1 VHGPRDRPG
10 IILDPNERGAIMD
23 LGKITRDS
31 EDRSVVWGAVVA
43 SVLALV
49 NLINAGLAA
58 GAGDGPS
65 AGVYGTMGLV
75 LLALAYG
82 VYRGSRACA
91 IAVFGLWAASL
102 ALGLLAYGPGAL
114 LSVPNVVFTVMLFA
128 GMRGVFAQHARNAA
142 GLPVK

>member
-1 VHGPRDRPG
+1 
-10 IILDPNERGAIMD
+10 MD

-43 SVLALV
+43 SVIALV
-49 NLINAGLAA
+49 NLILAGLAA
-58 GAGDGPS
+58 GAGDGQS
-65 AGVYGTMGLV
+65 AGVFGTIGVV

-91 IAVFGLWAASL
+91 VAVFGFWAASL
-102 ALGLLAYGPGAL
+102 ALSAWAYGPGSV

-128 GMRGVFAQHARNAA
+128 GMRGVFAQAARVPGPARR
-142 GLPVK
+142 

>member
-1 VHGPRDRPG
+1 
-10 IILDPNERGAIMD
+10 MD

-31 EDRSVVWGAVVA
+31 KGRSVVWGALVA

-58 GAGDGPS
+58 GAGDRPS
-65 AGVYGTMGLV
+65 AGVFGMIGGV

-91 IAVFGLWAASL
+91 IAVFAS
-102 ALGLLAYGPGAL
+102 GPPAWR
-114 LSVPNVVFTVMLFA
+114 SV
-128 GMRGVFAQHARNAA
+128 RGPTGQCRC
-142 GLPVK
+142 